1 MVDIRQIDI
10 EALMRLGEMGTVQ
23 HGDHIGQRG
32 AIGVDPAGGV
42 YLEDVPVN
50 LEIIDVP
57 DGQKNGFAA
66 GRDGQFLRHHFL
78 QRELQN
84 GGKRVVGNGLFQISE
99 GHAVAQNGV
108 AAAFGHKDDQRTR
121 LILHQGDG
129 GVIAIGRTHFDVH
142 ENDVE
147 KCAVAGI

>member
-1 MVDIRQIDI
+1 MVNIHQIDI

-50 LEIIDVP
+50 LEIIDV
-57 DGQKNGFAA
+57 
-66 GRDGQFLRHHFL
+66 
-78 QRELQN
+78 
-84 GGKRVVGNGLFQISE
+84 
-99 GHAVAQNGV
+99 
-108 AAAFGHKDDQRTR
+108 
-121 LILHQGDG
+121 
-129 GVIAIGRTHFDVH
+129 H

-147 KCAVAGI
+147 KCAAAGI